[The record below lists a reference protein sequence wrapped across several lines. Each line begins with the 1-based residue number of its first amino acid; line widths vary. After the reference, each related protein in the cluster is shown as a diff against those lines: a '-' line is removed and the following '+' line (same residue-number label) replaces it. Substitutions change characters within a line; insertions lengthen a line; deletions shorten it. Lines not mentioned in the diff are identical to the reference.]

1 MKRLANRLALGA
13 GAAALI
19 GAACAFAPLAA
30 SAGAPSPKSAA
41 ECRAIKDFNE
51 RGACWDA
58 LDKQTQTDTS
68 AVRKKLFGLGRDPAE
83 VKQEKEARAQA
94 KKERRRPEND
104 GVDSLEL
111 TLADVE
117 NTRLGQLKM
126 TSTEGAVWEQTD
138 TDEVGEGP
146 RPGDTVT
153 VNKGFLG
160 GYMCQVTRWQ
170 KVRCQRDK

>member
-1 MKRLANRLALGA
+1 MKRPGQRVALGI

-19 GAACAFAPLAA
+19 GAAGALVPLMA
-30 SAGAPSPKSAA
+30 SADAPAPKSAA

-68 AVRKKLFGLGRDPAE
+68 AVRKKLFGFGKDPAE
-83 VKQEKEARAQA
+83 VKQEKEAKTLA

-104 GVDSLEL
+104 GVNSLEL

-117 NTRLGQLKM
+117 NTPRGLLRL
-126 TSTEGAVWEQTD
+126 TATDGAVWEQTD
-138 TDEVGEGP
+138 GDEVGEGP
-146 RPGDTVT
+146 RPGDTVKIS
-153 VNKGFLG
+153 KGFLG

-170 KVRCQRDK
+170 EVRCQRDK

>member
-1 MKRLANRLALGA
+1 MKRLGYRTALGA
-13 GAAALI
+13 GAAALL
-19 GAACAFAPLAA
+19 GAACVVVPLTA
-30 SAGAPSPKSAA
+30 SADATHPKSAA

-68 AVRKKLFGLGRDPAE
+68 AVRKRLFGLGKDPAE
-83 VKQEKEARAQA
+83 VQQEKEAKALA
-94 KKERRRPEND
+94 KKERRTPRND

-117 NTRLGQLKM
+117 NTPRGLLRL

-138 TDEVGEGP
+138 GDEVGEGP

-153 VNKGFLG
+153 IKKGFLG
-160 GYMCQVTRWQ
+160 GYLCQVTRWQ
-170 KVRCQRDK
+170 EVRCQRDK